1 MSQSK
6 SAATEPLW
14 PALRTGATGPF
25 LRQERA
31 ERTREQILHC
41 AARIFAER
49 GYERT
54 GIKDV
59 ADEVAMTKGAVYFHF
74 PNKQALAVAVVEELY
89 SRWPVTLE
97 AVRGKGLSPL
107 DTVIEMFNAAT
118 TAFLEDPIMQAGT
131 RLQNERAAIDV
142 ELPLPYVDWT
152 NLISML
158 LREAAAQG
166 QLAEH
171 VDPDVAARVA
181 VAAFFGAQ
189 HISDNLYARAD
200 FAERWREVRDTL
212 FPALRARP
220 GATATRGT
228 TAARGST
235 GARTAAGTRTA
246 RSVTP
251 R

>member
-1 MSQSK
+1 MSQNEGTAVES
-6 SAATEPLW
+6 LW
-14 PALRTGATGPF
+14 PAPAARLPGATGPM

-49 GYERT
+49 GYQQT
-54 GIKDV
+54 SIKDV

-74 PNKQALAVAVVEELY
+74 PNKQALAIAVVDELY

-107 DTVIEMFNAAT
+107 DTAIEMFNAASV
-118 TAFLEDPIMQAGT
+118 AFLDDPIMQAGT
-131 RLQNERAAIDV
+131 RLQNERGAVDV

-152 NLISML
+152 NLIATLMH
-158 LREAAAQG
+158 EARDQG
-166 QLAEH
+166 QLAPH
-171 VDPDVAARVA
+171 MDPDVAARVA

-189 HISDNLYARAD
+189 HISHNLHGRAD
-200 FAERWREVRDTL
+200 FIERWREVRDTL

-220 GATATRGT
+220 SA
-228 TAARGST
+228 
-235 GARTAAGTRTA
+235 
-246 RSVTP
+246 
-251 R
+251 

>member
-1 MSQSK
+1 M
-6 SAATEPLW
+6 
-14 PALRTGATGPF
+14 

-49 GYERT
+49 GYQQT
-54 GIKDV
+54 SIKDV

-74 PNKQALAVAVVEELY
+74 PNKQALAVAVVDELY

-118 TAFLEDPIMQAGT
+118 AAFLEDPIMQAGT
-131 RLQNERAAIDV
+131 RLQNERDAVDV

-152 NLISML
+152 NLISTLMH
-158 LREAAAQG
+158 EAHGQG
-166 QLAEH
+166 QLARH

-189 HISDNLYARAD
+189 HISDNLHGRAD

-212 FPALRARP
+212 FPALRALP
-220 GATATRGT
+220 GS
-228 TAARGST
+228 AADPDRH
-235 GARTAAGTRTA
+235 
-246 RSVTP
+246 VTP

>member
-1 MSQSK
+1 MSQNK
-6 SAATEPLW
+6 GVAVEPLW
-14 PALRTGATGPF
+14 PTPKIQRSGTAGPL

-41 AARIFAER
+41 AARIFADR
-49 GYERT
+49 GYQQT
-54 GIKDV
+54 SIKDV

-74 PNKQALAVAVVEELY
+74 PNKQALAIAVVEELY

-118 TAFLEDPIMQAGT
+118 AAFLEDPIMQAGT
-131 RLQNERAAIDV
+131 RLQNERDAVDV
-142 ELPLPYVDWT
+142 ELPPPYVDWT
-152 NLISML
+152 KLISML
-158 LREAAAQG
+158 MHEAHQQG
-166 QLAEH
+166 QLARH

-189 HISDNLYARAD
+189 HISDNLNGRAD
-200 FAERWREVRDTL
+200 FVERWREVRDTL

-220 GATATRGT
+220 GTAADPDRPVTRG
-228 TAARGST
+228 
-235 GARTAAGTRTA
+235 
-246 RSVTP
+246 
-251 R
+251 